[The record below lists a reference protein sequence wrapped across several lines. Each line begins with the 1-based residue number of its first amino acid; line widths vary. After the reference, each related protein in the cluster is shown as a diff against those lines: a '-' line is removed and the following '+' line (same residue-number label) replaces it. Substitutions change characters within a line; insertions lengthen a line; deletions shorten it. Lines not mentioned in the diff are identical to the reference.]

1 MASEIQIKVDGDLV
15 IETTS
20 ISKEFNKEEFLAQ
33 KLQELEDHNNGVAAY
48 LEAAN
53 IKKEELEDIINKL
66 K

>member
-33 KLQELEDHNNGVAAY
+33 KLQELEDHNKGVAAY